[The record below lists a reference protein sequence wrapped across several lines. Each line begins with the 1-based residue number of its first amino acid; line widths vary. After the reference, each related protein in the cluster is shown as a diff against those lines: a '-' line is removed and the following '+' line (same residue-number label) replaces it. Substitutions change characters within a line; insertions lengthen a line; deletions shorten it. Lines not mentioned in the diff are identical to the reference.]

1 LPSIDRRVTGVGLA
15 LLLCFVGLFVQMNN
29 LQVREASA
37 IKSNPFFQTTTTLP
51 STFPRARGEIIS
63 ADGVVLAS
71 SRPTKSAF
79 GYQRVYPKLTARMF
93 SDITGYFSNAV
104 DAYTGIEAS
113 YNSYLAE
120 HPAPAG
126 SLGAVLGHKDET
138 DNVYLTL
145 SEKLQAAAMASLDAS
160 PAKDRGSI
168 VVLNPR
174 TGAVLAMYGY
184 PNYDPN
190 TFAVHNPA
198 EVNKLAERDYKLG
211 VDTGLDPRTNF
222 ALQQREPPGST
233 MKVIT
238 TSAVYDHDP
247 AIEHQVFQPQSSYT
261 FPHSPGSPVFH
272 NYGGGTC
279 PGSPGYLP
287 EILAYSCDIA
297 YVRVGD
303 ELGYQS
309 LSEEAEAFGFCAGL
323 ETEQN
328 VCNGPGDIPPI
339 DLPNAQP
346 SLIAPESAVGGAL
359 PYIGYTAIGQF
370 DDGATVLEMA
380 MVASAIADNGVI
392 MAPHV
397 VDRAVNQYGETEF
410 TYHPHMWKRA
420 TSAATAEQVRQLMTG
435 VTLTPGATAQ
445 GLFASWYAGG
455 GPTIAAKTGTAEPT
469 SNTCGTYNWLLALGP
484 AAKGQTPTVAVAAM
498 LPVTQAECSS
508 GIYSPTGATV
518 AGPVLLPVLK
528 AALALQGG

>member
-1 LPSIDRRVTGVGLA
+1 
-15 LLLCFVGLFVQMNN
+15 
-29 LQVREASA
+29 
-37 IKSNPFFQTTTTLP
+37 
-51 STFPRARGEIIS
+51 
-63 ADGVVLAS
+63 
-71 SRPTKSAF
+71 
-79 GYQRVYPKLTARMF
+79 
-93 SDITGYFSNAV
+93 
-104 DAYTGIEAS
+104 
-113 YNSYLAE
+113 
-120 HPAPAG
+120 
-126 SLGAVLGHKDET
+126 
-138 DNVYLTL
+138 
-145 SEKLQAAAMASLDAS
+145 
-160 PAKDRGSI
+160 
-168 VVLNPR
+168 
-174 TGAVLAMYGY
+174 
-184 PNYDPN
+184 
-190 TFAVHNPA
+190 
-198 EVNKLAERDYKLG
+198 
-211 VDTGLDPRTNF
+211 
-222 ALQQREPPGST
+222 
-233 MKVIT
+233 
-238 TSAVYDHDP
+238 
-247 AIEHQVFQPQSSYT
+247 
-261 FPHSPGSPVFH
+261 
-272 NYGGGTC
+272 
-279 PGSPGYLP
+279 
-287 EILAYSCDIA
+287 
-297 YVRVGD
+297 VRVGD